1 MIGPDGLLLGSSP
14 PPMWC
19 PSFSFIGG
27 VANEKY
33 FCIGGSH
40 TEHLWRC
47 NSTVALKSKFSM
59 KKSQKCEFGHAK

>member
-1 MIGPDGLLLGSSP
+1 
-14 PPMWC
+14 MWC

-27 VANEKY
+27 AAKKKKPKRGCEKY